1 MLYMIFQYGWE
12 PVVIQWILFGL
23 EAILEKY
30 IPGSSIRRPSGC
42 SKPHR
47 YRRCCYWWIYSAVP
61 AKIISQLIVPAKIV
75 ILRVAAESVIVAW
88 PLVAKANIF
97 ILRFK
102 KCMMM
107 PIKLGTIQKIETR
120 YFFLHFSISWFFVGK
135 VIPRTIRNLLVHT
148 HNHKRGHWWLD
159 RLIPVAFGHH
169 SAVH

>member
-1 MLYMIFQYGWE
+1 MKWRKKHRLWTTSNQESHIHLYIHKECPMAQANKIGIRFMIFILIFLTCKSMLYMIFQYGWE

-47 YRRCCYWWIYSAVP
+47 YRRCCYWWIYPAVP

-75 ILRVAAESVIVAW
+75 IAAESVIVAW
-88 PLVAKANIF
+88 PLIAKANIF

-107 PIKLGTIQKIETR
+107 PIKLGTI
-120 YFFLHFSISWFFVGK
+120 
-135 VIPRTIRNLLVHT
+135 
-148 HNHKRGHWWLD
+148 
-159 RLIPVAFGHH
+159 
-169 SAVH
+169 